1 MTCPNCGS
9 ENPAGARFCSTC
21 GTALTE
27 APETEGM
34 LGETA
39 ESARLERP
47 PGPTPPEPPS
57 PPEPPVPGPPPE
69 PPTPEPTPEPPMPE
83 PTPHPPTPQPTPP
96 SPTTPMP
103 MVAPVAPGP
112 GGGEVLTSG
121 WGKAVGRA
129 ALAFVIVVLLAQA
142 IPWLATASNP
152 DGAPETADVIK
163 IGGVFFFLFHHAG
176 ITFDLPSLS
185 LGDAAA
191 GPLGGEI
198 PISFTLALAMMLG
211 TAVAVWLLYR
221 GGRAVAAQV
230 GGRPVVRAL
239 NGAKVAIP
247 YALLSLGLS
256 FLISFSFPL
265 PPLPFFQGEQ
275 PLEIGPSPL
284 AAFLW
289 PLALGL
295 LAGAWGG
302 LSTAKQEVGER
313 LRGRRVAAILGGGWR
328 MAWYGLGLAFI
339 GYLIAAALNPDVPLP
354 FGPDYFREVTGAD
367 SVLDAVLL
375 VLLTVLI
382 IPNIATLVLVPAM
395 GGALGFSGSAS
406 GVQLSCTLLS
416 YTKFPSGGAQPP
428 EGGALFD
435 VCSSL
440 PIRFETAPIGYF
452 LFLLVPLVA
461 IVLAARRAAR
471 RAEATS
477 PAQAAAIG
485 AASGVAFAA
494 IVFLLIV
501 LAAITVRATGQ
512 IGGVGG
518 SQSVAIGPTLVTGL
532 LFALAWGVAGGA
544 LGGALG
550 ARPGGGSRTEV
561 PIPVDEAR
569 TVPAAA
575 PVGTSGFEKT
585 RPVTGFERP
594 APSGPP
600 PSEAPPGE

>member
-1 MTCPNCGS
+1 MRCPNCGS
-9 ENPAGARFCSTC
+9 ENPVGASFCSTC

-27 APETEGM
+27 VELGSDERPAAPMGSM
-34 LGETA
+34 GD
-39 ESARLERP
+39 P

-57 PPEPPVPGPPPE
+57 PPEPPLPGPPPE

-83 PTPHPPTPQPTPP
+83 PTPQPPTPQPTPP
-96 SPTTPMP
+96 APTTPMAAIP
-103 MVAPVAPGP
+103 AAAAGA
-112 GGGEVLTSG
+112 GGAEVLTSG

-142 IPWLATASNP
+142 IPWLATAADP
-152 DGAPETADVIK
+152 EGAPDTLDVLK
-163 IGGVFFFLFHHAG
+163 IGGVVFFLFHHAG
-176 ITFDLPSLS
+176 ITFDLPNFS
-185 LGDAAA
+185 LGGAA
-191 GPLGGEI
+191 GPLGAI
-198 PISFTLALAMMLG
+198 PVSVTMALALMLG

-221 GGRAVAAQV
+221 GGRAVAAEA

-256 FLISFSFPL
+256 FLVSFSFDL
-265 PPLPFFQGEQ
+265 PPLPFFQGGQ
-275 PLEIGPSPL
+275 PLEIGPSPI
-284 AAFLW
+284 AGFLW

-302 LSTAKQEVGER
+302 LSTAKDDIRESP
-313 LRGRRVAAILGGGWR
+313 RGRTVGAILGGGWR

-339 GYLIAAALNPDVPLP
+339 GYLIAAALNPDIPFP
-354 FGPDYFREVTGAD
+354 FGPDYFRAVAESG
-367 SVLDAVLL
+367 SVLDAITL
-375 VLLTVLI
+375 VLSTVLI

-452 LFLLVPLVA
+452 LFILVPLLA
-461 IVLAARRAAR
+461 TVLAARRAAR
-471 RAEATS
+471 RAEASS
-477 PAQAAAIG
+477 PAQGAAIG

-501 LAAITVRATGQ
+501 LAGISFKGSGE

-518 SQSVAIGPTLVTGL
+518 SQSFVLGPTFVTGL
-532 LFALAWGVAGGA
+532 VFALAWGVAGGA

-550 ARPGGGSRTEV
+550 AGPGSGTRTQA
-561 PIPVDEAR
+561 PIPVGE
-569 TVPAAA
+569 VQKEPVAAST
-575 PVGTSGFEKT
+575 GTSGFERT

-594 APSGPP
+594 P
-600 PSEAPPGE
+600 PSAPPSDTTPGEE

>member
-27 APETEGM
+27 AAAEAEPRPEETEV
-34 LGETA
+34 
-39 ESARLERP
+39 SRLDDP

-83 PTPHPPTPQPTPP
+83 PTPQPPTPQPTPP

-103 MVAPVAPGP
+103 MVAPVGAGP

-142 IPWLATASNP
+142 IPWLATASDP
-152 DGAPETADVIK
+152 EGAPETLDVIK
-163 IGGVFFFLFHHAG
+163 IGGVIFFLFHHAG
-176 ITFDLPSLS
+176 ITFDLPNFSF
-185 LGDAAA
+185 GEAAP
-191 GPLGGEI
+191 GPLGGSI
-198 PISFTLALAMMLG
+198 PISFTVALAMMLG
-211 TAVAVWLLYR
+211 ATVAVWLLYR

-247 YALLSLGLS
+247 YALLAFALS
-256 FLISFSFPL
+256 FLVSFSFDL
-265 PPLPFFQGEQ
+265 PPLPFLEGGQ

-289 PLALGL
+289 PLVLGV

-302 LSTAKQEVGER
+302 LSTAKEEIREGP
-313 LRGRRVAAILGGGWR
+313 RGRTVGAILGGGWR
-328 MAWYGLGLAFI
+328 MAWYGLGLAFL
-339 GYLIAAALNPDVPLP
+339 GYLITAALNPDIPLP
-354 FGPDYFREVTGAD
+354 FGPDYFREVAGAG

-406 GVQLSCTLLS
+406 GVQLSCTMLS

-428 EGGALFD
+428 EGGALID
-435 VCSSL
+435 VCASL

-452 LFLLVPLVA
+452 LFLLVPLLA
-461 IVLAARRAAR
+461 TVLAARRAAR
-471 RAEATS
+471 RAEAAS
-477 PAQAAAIG
+477 PAQGAAIG
-485 AASGVAFAA
+485 AAAGVAFAA
-494 IVFLLIV
+494 VVFILIV
-501 LAAITVRATGQ
+501 LAGISVRGSGE

-518 SQSVAIGPTLVTGL
+518 SQSIVLGPTWVTGL

-550 ARPGGGSRTEV
+550 AGPGGGMRAE
-561 PIPVDEAR
+561 PPVRADEAQ

-575 PVGTSGFEKT
+575 PSGTSGFERT
-585 RPVTGFERP
+585 RPVTGFERS
-594 APSGPP
+594 APSEPPRSDTP
-600 PSEAPPGE
+600 PSG

>member
-27 APETEGM
+27 EAVGSEGRPEEASMGSM
-34 LGETA
+34 ED
-39 ESARLERP
+39 P
-47 PGPTPPEPPS
+47 PGPIPPEPPTPPEPPL
-57 PPEPPVPGPPPE
+57 PGPPPE
-69 PPTPEPTPEPPMPE
+69 PPFPGPPPQPPTPEPTPPAPAM
-83 PTPHPPTPQPTPP
+83 
-96 SPTTPMP
+96 PMP
-103 MVAPVAPGP
+103 MVSTGGAGP

-121 WGKAVGRA
+121 WGKAMGRA

-142 IPWLATASNP
+142 IPWLATASDP
-152 DGAPETADVIK
+152 KGAPETIDVIK

-176 ITFDLPSLS
+176 ITFDLPNFS
-185 LGDAAA
+185 LGDAAQ
-191 GPLGGEI
+191 GPLGGDI
-198 PISFTLALAMMLG
+198 PISFTVALAMMLG
-211 TAVAVWLLYR
+211 TAVAIWLLYR

-256 FLISFSFPL
+256 FLISFSFDL

-302 LSTAKQEVGER
+302 LSTAKQEIKEGP
-313 LRGRRVAAILGGGWR
+313 RGRMVGAILGGGWR

-339 GYLIAAALNPDVPLP
+339 GYLIVAALNSDVPLP
-354 FGPDYFREVTGAD
+354 FGPDYFREVAGTG

-375 VLLTVLI
+375 VLVTVLI

-440 PIRFETAPIGYF
+440 PIRFETAPIAYF
-452 LFLLVPLVA
+452 LFLLVPLLGT
-461 IVLAARRAAR
+461 VLAARRGAR

-477 PAQAAAIG
+477 PSQGAAIG

-494 IVFLLIV
+494 VVFLLIV
-501 LAAITVRATGQ
+501 LAAITVRAAGQ

-518 SQSVAIGPTLVTGL
+518 SQSVVLGSTLVTGL

-550 ARPGGGSRTEV
+550 ATPGPGSGTRTEA
-561 PIPVDEAR
+561 PLPAEEAQ

-575 PVGTSGFEKT
+575 PSGTSGFEKT

-594 APSGPP
+594 APTAPP
-600 PSEAPPGE
+600 PSDAPPGE